1 MSSALIATTKSFCK
15 RAWPSASIAVAALV
29 IVPLMINILMRLQG
43 LTIPYSDQEIF
54 SLHFTYLGISWII
67 FLTIT
72 VRALAG
78 SQKYCRGLP
87 ISSRAIATWL
97 MLAMVGLVVV
107 LQLATNGAYRALFF
121 DERWLSDY
129 WPVLGPVLFL
139 VTLVLTGHAIFW
151 TLNAPSYTRLLLSMA
166 IIVGLFWWFLSR
178 YFPQGFKAE
187 AVPWSHVTLGEFVL
201 MQLVSLAAWYQG
213 TRAFASVRSGTAVP
227 SSQWTQTRNWWDHLV
242 TGTSSSRHTTLES
255 RRATLARLHWRDSC
269 QRAVILG
276 GGLSGVAVLVINSVM
291 RSSFGSAPF
300 QLTLDFLQIY
310 LMFSI
315 IAALVVGLIVGEG
328 TCGPGRT
335 EMKGFLAV
343 TPLSDRDFAVALFG
357 NMLRTVFY
365 SSLLIQVGLFI
376 SVLIFVGPW
385 MLQGD
390 QASTVVYR
398 MMIFWLGYA
407 VYCLFPLACFWTIAA
422 NVISVFW
429 TGRSWFYFLVTG
441 SILGCFGLFVFIVNL
456 TDRVSYSPNNLYLQM
471 AFFLVLAL
479 LIFAGV
485 VAAFITACRRGLT
498 RISTAGIAGGLWLIG
513 SQLAIWTIFPSPVGI
528 QGMLNLSLYIFFLS
542 LFALAFAPIATIPL
556 ALSWNRHR

>member
-29 IVPLMINILMRLQG
+29 IVPLMIKILMHLQG
-43 LTIPYSDQEIF
+43 YRIPYNDQEIF
-54 SLHFTYLGISWII
+54 SLHFTYLGISWVI
-67 FLTIT
+67 FLSIT

-166 IIVGLFWWFLSR
+166 IIVALFWWFLSR

-227 SSQWTQTRNWWDHLV
+227 SPQWTQTRNWWDSLT
-242 TGTSSSRHTTLES
+242 TGATSSGQSGLISH
-255 RRATLARLHWRDSC
+255 RAALARLHWRDSC

-300 QLTLDFLQIY
+300 QLTLEFLQIY

-343 TPLSDRDFAVALFG
+343 TPVSDRDFAVALFG
-357 NMLRTVFY
+357 NMVKTVLY
-365 SSLLIQVGLFI
+365 SSLLIQAGLM
-376 SVLIFVGPW
+376 VNMLIFVAPW

-390 QASTVVYR
+390 QASTVVFR
-398 MMIFWLGYA
+398 IITFWLGYA
-407 VYCLFPLACFWTIAA
+407 MYCLFPLACFWTIAA

-441 SILGCFGLFVFIVNL
+441 SILGCFGLFVFIVNS
-456 TDRVSYSPNNLYLQM
+456 TDRVFYSPKNLYLQM

-479 LIFAGV
+479 LIFIGV
-485 VAAFITACRRGLT
+485 VTAFITTCRRGLVKV
-498 RISTAGIAGGLWLIG
+498 STAGIAGGLWLIG
-513 SQLAIWTIFPSPVGI
+513 SLAAIWIKFPAPTGREE
-528 QGMLNLSLYIFFLS
+528 MLTRCLYVFFLA
-542 LFALAFAPIATIPL
+542 LFALAFAPFATIPL

>member
-15 RAWPSASIAVAALV
+15 RAWPSASIAVATLV

-151 TLNAPSYTRLLLSMA
+151 TLNAPSYTRIILSMA
-166 IIVGLFWWFLSR
+166 IIVALFWWFLSR

-213 TRAFASVRSGTAVP
+213 TRAFAGVRSGTAVP
-227 SSQWTQTRNWWDHLV
+227 SPQWTQTRNWWDSLT
-242 TGTSSSRHTTLES
+242 TGASSSGQTGLISH
-255 RRATLARLHWRDSC
+255 RAALARLHWRDGC
-269 QRAVILG
+269 QRAVIMG
-276 GGLSGVAVLVINSVM
+276 GGLSGVAVLVLNTTMRNGNGSHPINITE
-291 RSSFGSAPF
+291 G
-300 QLTLDFLQIY
+300 FLQIY

-357 NMLRTVFY
+357 NMVKTVLY
-365 SSLLIQVGLFI
+365 SSLLIQAGLM
-376 SVLIFVGPW
+376 LNMMAFVAPG

-390 QASTVVYR
+390 QASIIISRVALYWFVYS
-398 MMIFWLGYA
+398 
-407 VYCLFPLACFWTIAA
+407 VNTLACFWTIAA

-429 TGRSWFYFLVTG
+429 TGRSWFYYLVIG
-441 SILGCFGLFVFIVNL
+441 SIIGCFGLFVFIVNF
-456 TDRVSYSPNNLYLQM
+456 TDRFFYSRNINYLQM

-479 LIFAGV
+479 LIFIGV
-485 VAAFITACRRGLT
+485 VTAFITACRRGLVKV
-498 RISTAGIAGGLWLIG
+498 STARIVGGLWLIG
-513 SQLAIWTIFPSPVGI
+513 SLAAIWLKFPSMKGREEMMAFCLYVF
-528 QGMLNLSLYIFFLS
+528 LLSLY
-542 LFALAFAPIATIPL
+542 ALAFAPFATIPL

>member
-29 IVPLMINILMRLQG
+29 IVPLMIKILMHLQG
-43 LTIPYSDQEIF
+43 FRIPYNNQEMF
-54 SLHFTYLGISWII
+54 SLHFTYLGISWVL
-67 FLTIT
+67 FLSIT

-151 TLNAPSYTRLLLSMA
+151 TLNAPSYTRLLLSMG
-166 IIVGLFWWFLSR
+166 IIVALFWWFLSR

-227 SSQWTQTRNWWDHLV
+227 SPQWTQTRNWWDSLT
-242 TGTSSSRHTTLES
+242 TGATSSGQTGLISH
-255 RRATLARLHWRDSC
+255 RAALARLHWRDGC
-269 QRAVILG
+269 QRAVIMG
-276 GGLSGVAVLVINSVM
+276 GGLSGVAVLVLNTVM
-291 RSSFGSAPF
+291 RNSFGSGPI
-300 QLTLDFLQIY
+300 QLTEGFLQIY
-310 LMFSI
+310 MMFSI
-315 IAALVVGLIVGEG
+315 IAAIVVGLIVGEG

-343 TPLSDRDFAVALFG
+343 TPLSDRDFSVALFG
-357 NMLRTVFY
+357 NMVKTVLY
-365 SSLLIQVGLFI
+365 SSLLIQAGLMLNI
-376 SVLIFVGPW
+376 LVFVAPW

-390 QASTVVYR
+390 PVSTVVYR
-398 MMIFWLGYA
+398 MMIFWLSYIA
-407 VYCLFPLACFWTIAA
+407 YFLYSLACFWTIAA
-422 NVISVFW
+422 NMISVFW

-441 SILGCFGLFVFIVNL
+441 SILGCFGLFVFIVNS
-456 TDRVSYSPNNLYLQM
+456 TDRVSYSPNNLYSQM

-479 LIFAGV
+479 LIFVGV
-485 VAAFITACRRGLT
+485 VSAFVIACQRRLIK
-498 RISTAGIAGGLWLIG
+498 ISTAAIIGGLWLIG
-513 SQLAIWTIFPSPVGI
+513 SLAAIYLKFPSPAGLHETLI
-528 QGMLNLSLYIFFLS
+528 LCLYVFFLS
-542 LFALAFAPIATIPL
+542 LYALAFAPFATIPL
-556 ALSWNRHR
+556 ALSWNRHW

>member
-1 MSSALIATTKSFCK
+1 MSSALISTTKSFCK
-15 RAWPSASIAVAALV
+15 RAWPGASIAVAALV
-29 IVPLMINILMRLQG
+29 VVPLMIRILMRLQG
-43 LTIPYSDQEIF
+43 DRVPYTDQEIF
-54 SLHFTYLGISWII
+54 NLHFTYLGISWVI

-129 WPVLGPVLFL
+129 WPVSGPVLFL
-139 VTLVLTGHAIFW
+139 VTLILTGHAIFW
-151 TLNAPSYTRLLLSMA
+151 TLNAPSYTRIILSVG
-166 IIVGLFWWFLSR
+166 IVVALFWWFVSR
-178 YFPQGFKAE
+178 YFPHGFQAE

-213 TRAFASVRSGTAVP
+213 TRAFAGIRSGTAVP
-227 SSQWTQTRNWWDHLV
+227 SSQWIGTRDWYHSLI

-255 RRATLARLHWRDSC
+255 HRAALARLHWRDSC

-276 GGLSGVAVLVINSVM
+276 GGLFGIAVLVLNTVM
-291 RSSFGSAPF
+291 RKEFGAGPIQMSNGF
-300 QLTLDFLQIY
+300 VQIY

-343 TPLSDRDFAVALFG
+343 APLSDRDFAGALFR
-357 NMLRTVFY
+357 NLFKTVLY
-365 SSLLIQVGLFI
+365 SSLLIQAGLMLNM
-376 SVLIFVGPW
+376 LIYVAPW
-385 MLQGD
+385 LLQGE
-390 QASTVVYR
+390 QISMVAYR
-398 MMIFWLGYA
+398 MLMFWLGDA
-407 VYCLFPLACFWTIAA
+407 VYFLCSLALFWAIAA

-429 TGRSWFYFLVTG
+429 TGRSWFYFLVIG
-441 SILGCFGLFVFIVNL
+441 SIFGCFGLFVFIGYF
-456 TDRVSYSPNNLYLQM
+456 TDRVSDSQNFGYLLM
-471 AFFLVLAL
+471 AFFLLLAF
-479 LIFAGV
+479 LICVGV
-485 VAAFITACRRGLT
+485 VTAFITACRRGLT
-498 RISTAGIAGGLWLIG
+498 KVSTAGIVGGLWLVG
-513 SQLAIWTIFPSPVGI
+513 SLAAIWLKFPAPTERDAMLTICLYVF
-528 QGMLNLSLYIFFLS
+528 LLSLY
-542 LFALAFAPIATIPL
+542 ALAYAPFATIPL